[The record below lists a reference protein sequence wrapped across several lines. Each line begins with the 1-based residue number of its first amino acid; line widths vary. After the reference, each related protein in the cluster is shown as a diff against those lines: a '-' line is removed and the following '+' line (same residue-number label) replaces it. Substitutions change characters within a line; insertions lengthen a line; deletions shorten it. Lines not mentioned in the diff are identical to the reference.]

1 MLFLLETDKFGE
13 KQSSHVIY
21 TMHIYQYRVDKTYKS
36 RSGGAVP
43 YSGGR
48 SRLHLIDL
56 SHVNQKFHQMQNGVT
71 PSHAGL
77 GQIIVAML
85 NGFKQLPYRDSK
97 ITRLLK
103 DSIGNPTCR
112 TTLIAHVSAQEKN
125 YSKTMS
131 TIQMVSKIHKS
142 RRKRNKVY
150 KTLSFKCRLFY

>member
-1 MLFLLETDKFGE
+1 MIFTL
-13 KQSSHVIY
+13 
-21 TMHIYQYRVDKTYKS
+21 HIYQYRVDKSHKLRT
-36 RSGGAVP
+36 GGAVP

-56 SHVNQKFHQMQNGVT
+56 SCVNQKFHKMQNGVT
-71 PSHAGL
+71 PSQAGL

-112 TTLIAHVSAQEKN
+112 TTLIAHVSAEESN
-125 YSKTMS
+125 YSKTCS
-131 TIQMVSKIHKS
+131 TIQMISKIHCS
-142 RRKRNKVY
+142 RRKRNKVSNQT
-150 KTLSFKCRLFY
+150 KNFTHNFFAINRVFFQTSSQICNV